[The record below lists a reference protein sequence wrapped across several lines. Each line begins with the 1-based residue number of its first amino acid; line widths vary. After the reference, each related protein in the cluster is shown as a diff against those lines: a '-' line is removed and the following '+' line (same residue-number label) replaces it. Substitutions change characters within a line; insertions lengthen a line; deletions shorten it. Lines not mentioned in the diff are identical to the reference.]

1 MLKKVDAIL
10 FATNLSEI
18 SRAAFNHAALV
29 ATQLRA
35 KVILL
40 HVIEKLPESYE
51 SRVESLFGER
61 QWKRIKEQH
70 FNDAKSTLIGKITS
84 QQIIRAVL
92 QEFCRDNGIS
102 DDQCGIVSTEI
113 VIKQGDVVDTILQ
126 EAAAHQCGLIAMGA
140 SKGLVSGTTLGAHIK
155 STMKKAK
162 VPVLI
167 IPPTIDK

>member
-1 MLKKVDAIL
+1 MLKKIDTIL

-18 SRAAFNHAALV
+18 SRAAFNHTALL
-29 ATQLRA
+29 ATQLKA

-51 SRVESLFGER
+51 SLVGSLLGER
-61 QWKRIKEQH
+61 QWQRIKEQH
-70 FNDAKSTLIGKITS
+70 LNDAKSTLIGKIS
-84 QQIIRAVL
+84 SRQIIRVVL
-92 QEFCRDNGIS
+92 EEFCRDNGIS
-102 DDQCGIVSTEI
+102 DDQCGTVSTEI

-126 EAAAHQCGLIAMGA
+126 EATAHQCDLIAMGA

-155 STMKKAK
+155 STMKKAT

-167 IPPTIDK
+167 IPPTIDR